1 MCSLRLLLFVMFAE
15 DVKGLRQELQAVRS
29 LSKQQCEE
37 MAEELR
43 WAEEQCSKA
52 LRCWQS
58 AQEEETRKLQ
68 QEMVSDNTHRKF
80 SGKLGGLA

>member
-1 MCSLRLLLFVMFAE
+1 MFAE
-15 DVKGLRQELQAVRS
+15 DVKDLRQELQAVRS
-29 LSKQQCEE
+29 FSKQQWAE
-37 MAEELR
+37 MTQELR

-52 LRCWQS
+52 LRHWQS

-68 QEMVSDNTHRKF
+68 QKLVSDNTHRKF